1 VGALLKP
8 PHLHLHQTSTNF
20 KIPLH
25 NISHDVQPCPY
36 TQQIKKKRKRKGR
49 WNKCRR
55 TWWAPSVIW
64 GGEPSGLCVITP
76 GTVSS
81 VFSQMIW

>member
-36 TQQIKKKRKRKGR
+36 TQQIKKKRKEKDVETSAG
-49 WNKCRR
+49 
-55 TWWAPSVIW
+55 AH
-64 GGEPSGLCVITP
+64 GELPV
-76 GTVSS
+76 
-81 VFSQMIW
+81 